1 MSTLKTLIEGGAV
14 AVVIAVLS
22 VIALVSVVN
31 PSAAEVAQRSRVAVQ
46 APVFYGSR

>member
-14 AVVIAVLS
+14 AVVLAVLS
-22 VIALVSVVN
+22 MIALVSVVN
-31 PSAAEVAQRSRVAVQ
+31 PSAAEVAQKARVSVQ